1 MKTKLLQG
9 IPYFN
14 ASIVYETS
22 FKFTFTFTFTNSIN

>member
-22 FKFTFTFTFTNSIN
+22 FKFTSNQLY